1 VRKHFGVLRV
11 ARVSLMVSSRQPIN
25 TGWAARPCF
34 LQPSP
39 VSGKLC
45 WSHSQQKQRSG
56 GKMLETFRH
65 CREKASKARSQP
77 LEPEPE
83 PEPEPGPE
91 PEPEPELPWLD
102 LPEGTPHE

>member
-1 VRKHFGVLRV
+1 
-11 ARVSLMVSSRQPIN
+11 
-25 TGWAARPCF
+25 
-34 LQPSP
+34 
-39 VSGKLC
+39 
-45 WSHSQQKQRSG
+45 
-56 GKMLETFRH
+56 MLETFRH